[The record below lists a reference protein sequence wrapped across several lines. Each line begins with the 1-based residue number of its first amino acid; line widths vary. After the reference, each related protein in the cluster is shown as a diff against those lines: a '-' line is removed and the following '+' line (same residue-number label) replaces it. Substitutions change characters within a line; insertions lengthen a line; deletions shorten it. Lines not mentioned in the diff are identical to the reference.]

1 MTVAPDV
8 PALRFDT
15 PAEAIA
21 ALREQGLRL
30 STARRLVL
38 DALFAADGPVAAT
51 YLAETLVIDES
62 SVYRNLEVLESH
74 GLIRHV
80 HLGHGPGLYVLLG
93 GDEVEYLYCDR
104 CAKVTPVAPDQLR
117 PVHES
122 IREHFGYETRFTHF
136 AIVGLCADCA
146 AQPRPTLGTAGE
158 VGSAAAG
165 SHGHRNPAELGASG
179 TAPSHDHAHSH
190 GDYVH
195 SHPHPRTRVT
205 DR

>member
-21 ALREQGLRL
+21 ALRDRGLRL

-38 DALFAADGPVAAT
+38 EALFAADGPVAAAH
-51 YLAETLVIDES
+51 LADTVAIDES

-74 GLIRHV
+74 GIVRHL

-93 GDEVEYLYCDR
+93 RDEVEYLYCER
-104 CAKVTPVAPDQLR
+104 CAKVTPVASDRLE
-117 PVHES
+117 PVRQS
-122 IREHFGYETRFTHF
+122 IREAFGYETRFTHF
-136 AIVGLCADCA
+136 AIVGRCADCA
-146 AQPRPTLGTAGE
+146 AHTLP
-158 VGSAAAG
+158 GSSTVDDVDSVATG
-165 SHGHRNPAELGASG
+165 SHRHRHLAELGANDG
-179 TAPSHDHAHSH
+179 QDGRHAHAHSH

-195 SHPHPRTRVT
+195 SHPHPHPH
-205 DR
+205 D